1 MGKKNRTN
9 LRVEKGFEF
18 CKWSMK
24 KYSNGNAIEVYS
36 LDHEGKQMN
45 RVYKQMT
52 NVSKS
57 A

>member
-1 MGKKNRTN
+1 
-9 LRVEKGFEF
+9 
-18 CKWSMK
+18 MK